1 MIEKMRRVEKRKE
14 KENKKKM
21 AGDGGE
27 CVVMKDFWYRVML
40 QAGTNIPLVPSEL
53 PGTNSIS
60 L

>member
-1 MIEKMRRVEKRKE
+1 MRRVEKRKE